1 MQLWLLTKK
10 RQAQY
15 LSSNDFYEDA
25 RAFELEETGSW
36 LLRLDLNT
44 HNEKQQRQKLAITSV
59 MSVEPVSCHQQTKSS
74 THSQKRSV
82 DCTLVLHIST
92 TLKFGV
98 HWSVLIS
105 QPQPFPFR
113 GIL

>member
-44 HNEKQQRQKLAITSV
+44 HNEK
-59 MSVEPVSCHQQTKSS
+59 
-74 THSQKRSV
+74 
-82 DCTLVLHIST
+82 
-92 TLKFGV
+92 
-98 HWSVLIS
+98 
-105 QPQPFPFR
+105 
-113 GIL
+113 